1 MQATIAAAE
10 PAAPERRGWCMRVLA
25 IEDSQMFLDL
35 VRSHLTK
42 RGFIVDAAGTLAE
55 GLMLM
60 SAGGHDVILL
70 DLNLPD
76 GDGSEVLDQLR
87 RMRSATPV
95 IVLSARGEILD
106 RVDLLD
112 AGADDYLVKPFDL
125 DELVSRIR
133 AVIRRGTSRKVE
145 QLAFA
150 DVVFDQGNRQAI
162 VNGRPL
168 ALRPREG
175 ALLEILLRRA
185 GEPIHRELLLS
196 SLYSL
201 DEEIGSNTLDV
212 HVHHLRRKLAEA
224 GARVTI
230 ATVRGHGYVLQ
241 GRDN

>member
-1 MQATIAAAE
+1 
-10 PAAPERRGWCMRVLA
+10 MRILA
-25 IEDSQMFLDL
+25 IEDSQKFLDL
-35 VRSHLTK
+35 MRSHLTK
-42 RGFIVDAAGTLAE
+42 RGFIVDTAETLAD
-55 GLMLM
+55 GLMML
-60 SAGGHDVILL
+60 SGGEHDVILL

-76 GDGSEVLDQLR
+76 GDGAEIIDELR
-87 RMRSATPV
+87 RTHRPTPV

-133 AVIRRGTSRKVE
+133 AVARRGTSRKE
-145 QLAFA
+145 ERLAFA
-150 DVVFDQGNRQAI
+150 GVEFDQGNRQMI
-162 VNGRPL
+162 VNGRAV
-168 ALRPREG
+168 ALRPREA
-175 ALLEILLRRA
+175 ALIEVLLRRA

-196 SLYSL
+196 SLYRL

-212 HVHHLRRKLAEA
+212 HVHHLRRRLAEA
-224 GARVTI
+224 GAHVAI